1 MSKKFNVEV
10 PITIR
15 LMVGIEAESEEKAIE
30 KILNED
36 TIHLNITDE
45 NKRLEY
51 IDFEWEM
58 HKQVVQGNVF
68 HGCLNELYVEET
80 E

>member
-15 LMVGIEAESEEKAIE
+15 LTVGVEAESEEKAIE
-30 KILNED
+30 KVFGED
-36 TIHLNITDE
+36 GINLDLTDE
-45 NKRLEY
+45 KNTFEY
-51 IDFEWEM
+51 VDFEWEM
-58 HKQVVQGNVF
+58 HKRVVQGNVF
-68 HGCLNELYVEET
+68 YGCLNELHVEET